1 MRVRAEI
8 DLKALGLTTS
18 QWREF
23 IKDQPWE
30 EIKVQPKWS
39 QHMRDHIQGWQLVG
53 NVQEIS
59 GENWLYERGYTK
71 PGVYALVWDP
81 KNTIKNPITYNQTIV
96 FGETIQSFHKRI
108 YSHVG
113 GLKGRHTN
121 TKAKWEGHHLKQ
133 INEYFECDIK
143 QDLASIKIW
152 FKPHDLLDPAFAE
165 NKLHSQLM
173 ETQCQALYWVIWGCL
188 PPANR
193 RDAPNTH
200 QTDEARKL
208 LAKLGYLDCERKTI

>member
-8 DLKALGLTTS
+8 DLKALGLS
-18 QWREF
+18 LAQWREF

-30 EIKVQPKWS
+30 EVVVKAAYNRD
-39 QHMRDHIQGWQLVG
+39 MRDHTQGWQLVG
-53 NVQEIS
+53 NVKEIT

-81 KNTIKNPITYNQTIV
+81 KNTVKNPITYNQTIV
-96 FGETIQSFHKRI
+96 FGETIQSFYKRI

-133 INEYFECDIK
+133 INEYFDCNIK
-143 QDLASIKIW
+143 ADLSAIKIW
-152 FKPHDLLDPAFAE
+152 FKPHDLLDPDWAE
-165 NKLHSQLM
+165 EKMHSQLM
-173 ETQCQALYWVIWGCL
+173 ETQCQAHYWALWGCL

-193 RDAPNTH
+193 RDYPS
-200 QTDEARKL
+200 QYLIDEARTL
-208 LAKLGYLDCERKTI
+208 LSNLGYKCS